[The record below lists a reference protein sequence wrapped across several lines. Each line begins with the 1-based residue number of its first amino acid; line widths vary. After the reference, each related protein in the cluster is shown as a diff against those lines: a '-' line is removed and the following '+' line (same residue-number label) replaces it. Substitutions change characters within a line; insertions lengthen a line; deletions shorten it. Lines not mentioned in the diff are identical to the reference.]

1 MCGGK
6 GVLPDGAPCQC
17 STPNDVIFN
26 DINGVEVPPQYVGLR
41 FSSAL
46 VAPDL
51 NPAYAAKLDALHK
64 DITTRVLRNHN
75 ICICS
80 PANHSKTIW
89 AYSCI
94 QNLFRQR
101 TPVCPL
107 IDVLELVRMMNE
119 FRDTDDW
126 YDVPYLFLKI
136 PTEVTQQIRSGISTI
151 IDRRVRRGNST
162 VFLYNGSWGMLT
174 YDDRFGTIKNLQ
186 GDGTFHT
193 VEVISFKR
201 QGDD

>member
-1 MCGGK
+1 
-6 GVLPDGAPCQC
+6 
-17 STPNDVIFN
+17 
-26 DINGVEVPPQYVGLR
+26 
-41 FSSAL
+41 
-46 VAPDL
+46 
-51 NPAYAAKLDALHK
+51 
-64 DITTRVLRNHN
+64 
-75 ICICS
+75 
-80 PANHSKTIW
+80 
-89 AYSCI
+89 
-94 QNLFRQR
+94 
-101 TPVCPL
+101 
-107 IDVLELVRMMNE
+107 MMNE

-126 YDVPYLFLKI
+126 YEVPYLFLKI

-162 VFLYNGSWGMLT
+162 IFLYNGSWGMLT